1 VVEGMRQP
9 LSLEQ
14 PGDGA
19 KNKRSDE
26 QAVLQAGLIGARKSQ
41 YRGDGMTGRRQLEE
55 IKFDNTYA
63 RLPEALYA
71 KLNPTPFSEP
81 PHLIS
86 FNPAAA
92 ELIDLDPGEAKRPE
106 FAGVFGGSMLVP
118 GMEPLAM
125 LYSGHQFG
133 VYVPQLGDG
142 RAILLGEVR
151 NDRGEKWD
159 LHLKGAGRTPF
170 SREGDGRAVLRST
183 IREYL
188 CSEAMHG
195 LGIPTTRALCIVGSN
210 HKVYREQVETGAMLV
225 RMAPSHV
232 RFGSFEILSYR
243 KQHEQLT
250 VLADYVIAQHYPH
263 LVDLSDKY
271 ARFFSEVVER
281 TAKLIAQWQAVGWAH
296 GVMNTDNMS
305 IHGLTLDYGPFG
317 FMDDYDPGFIC
328 NHSDHNGRYA
338 FNQQPYIGLWN
349 LSCLAQALLPL
360 SEKEDLKAALDRYTS
375 LCEGQYME
383 LMRAKF
389 GLMETKEED
398 VSLIQDLLALMQ
410 LHHVDY
416 TSIFRAL
423 GLFQGG
429 TDSLNEPLRD
439 FFLDRESFDRWARR
453 YKDRLREE
461 GSRDADRFARMNQV
475 NPKYLLRNY
484 LAQTAIEKAEKKDFS
499 EIDRLLTLLH
509 NPYSDQPGMEAY
521 AVPPPNWGKH
531 LSVSCS
537 S

>member
-1 VVEGMRQP
+1 MLHRP
-9 LSLEQ
+9 
-14 PGDGA
+14 
-19 KNKRSDE
+19 
-26 QAVLQAGLIGARKSQ
+26 
-41 YRGDGMTGRRQLEE
+41 LEE
-55 IKFDNTYA
+55 LTFDNTYSM
-63 RLPEALYA
+63 LPQAFYA
-71 KLNPTPFSEP
+71 KLNPTPFSSAP
-81 PHLIS
+81 YLVS
-86 FNPAAA
+86 FNPATAA
-92 ELIDLDPGEAKRPE
+92 LLDLNPEEAARPE
-106 FAGVFGGSMLVP
+106 FARVFGGSMLVP

-142 RAILLGEVR
+142 RAILLGEVK
-151 NDRGEKWD
+151 NDRGERWD
-159 LHLKGAGRTPF
+159 LHLKGAGLTPF

-195 LGIPTTRALCIVGSN
+195 LGIPTTRALCIVGSD
-210 HKVYREQVETGAMLV
+210 HQVYREQVETGAMLV

-232 RFGSFEILSYR
+232 RFGSFEILYYR
-243 KQHEQLT
+243 KQHELLK
-250 VLADYVIAQHYPH
+250 VLADYVIAIHFPH
-263 LVDLSDKY
+263 LAEGTDKY

-281 TAKLIAQWQAVGWAH
+281 TARLIAQWQAVGWAH

-305 IHGLTLDYGPFG
+305 IHGITLDYGPFG
-317 FMDDYDPGFIC
+317 FIDDYDPGFIC

-360 SEKEDLKAALDRYTS
+360 APKEDLKAALDRYTS
-375 LCEGQYME
+375 ICEGRYME

-389 GLMETKEED
+389 GLIETKEED
-398 VSLIQDLLALMQ
+398 ASLIQDLLALMQ

-416 TSIFRAL
+416 TNFFRAL
-423 GLFQGG
+423 GLFQTGAE
-429 TDSLNEPLRD
+429 SLNEPLRD
-439 FFLDRESFDRWARR
+439 FFLDRGAFDQWARR
-453 YKDRLREE
+453 YKDRLRQE
-461 GSRDADRFARMNQV
+461 GSRDEDRMVHMNRV
-475 NPKYLLRNY
+475 NPKYVLRNY
-484 LAQTAIEKAEKKDFS
+484 LAQTAIEKAQKKDFS
-499 EIDRLLTLLH
+499 EIDRLLILLQ
-509 NPYSDQPGMEAY
+509 NPYSDQPDMEAY

>member
-1 VVEGMRQP
+1 MATRRLET
-9 LSLEQ
+9 LS
-14 PGDGA
+14 
-19 KNKRSDE
+19 
-26 QAVLQAGLIGARKSQ
+26 
-41 YRGDGMTGRRQLEE
+41 
-55 IKFDNTYA
+55 FDNSYA
-63 RLPEALYA
+63 RLPETFYA

-92 ELIDLDPGEAKRPE
+92 ELIDLDVEQAQRPE
-106 FAGVFGGSMLVP
+106 FAAVFGGGMLAP

-151 NDRGEKWD
+151 NERSEKWD
-159 LHLKGAGRTPF
+159 LHLKGAGLTPF

-188 CSEAMHG
+188 CSEAMFG
-195 LGIPTTRALCIVGSN
+195 LGIPTTRGLCIVGSD
-210 HKVYREQVETGAMLV
+210 HQVYREQIETGAMLV

-232 RFGSFEILSYR
+232 RFGSFEILYYR
-243 KQHEQLT
+243 KQHEQLK

-263 LVDLSDKY
+263 LVDASDTY
-271 ARFFSEVVER
+271 TQFFSEVVER
-281 TAKLIAQWQAVGWAH
+281 TARLIAQWQAVGWAH

-305 IHGLTLDYGPFG
+305 ILGITLDYGPFG
-317 FMDDYDPGFIC
+317 FIDDYDPGFIC

-360 SEKEDLKAALDRYTS
+360 AQKEELKAALDCYTP
-375 LCEGQYME
+375 LCEGRYME
-383 LMRAKF
+383 LMRAKL
-389 GLMETKEED
+389 GLIETKEED
-398 VSLIQDLLALMQ
+398 ASLIQDLLALMH
-410 LHHVDY
+410 LHQIDY
-416 TSIFRAL
+416 TSFFRAL
-423 GLFQGG
+423 SLFQ
-429 TDSLNEPLRD
+429 TRSASLNEPLRD
-439 FFLDRESFDRWARR
+439 LFLDRESFDLWARR
-453 YKDRLREE
+453 YENRLREE
-461 GSRDADRFARMNQV
+461 GNRDEDRLGRMNRV
-475 NPKYLLRNY
+475 NPKYVLRNY
-484 LAQTAIEKAEKKDFS
+484 LAQTAIEKAQKKDYF

-509 NPYSDQPGMEAY
+509 DPYSDQPGMDAY
-521 AVPPPNWGKH
+521 AAPPPNWGKH
-531 LSVSCS
+531 LAVSCS